1 MRKRRALLIVAVSI
15 GILLLCYSLNVG
27 VTIGSVWFGEK
38 ANEPW
43 RMNNY
48 YIIEGKYAY
57 IFYGLTSLALGGLA
71 TGLSLPAF
79 SSKVKSRKCLLALA
93 AFSLLPLS

>member
-1 MRKRRALLIVAVSI
+1 MFEKKK
-15 GILLLCYSLNVG
+15 GITNSSCFHRYTALCYSLNVG

-48 YIIEGKYAY
+48 YIIEGNMH
-57 IFYGLTSLALGGLA
+57 TSS
-71 TGLSLPAF
+71 T
-79 SSKVKSRKCLLALA
+79 V
-93 AFSLLPLS
+93 